1 MTFDGRPQFSALV
14 VGRASALRVEGQ
26 RPTPAPPLWPSAF
39 DSLRF
44 NIFDTLPTATAP
56 LRTVTGSETGGVLRW
71 DLDAVTTNL
80 DLGGVA
86 RRRFKW
92 AAYGIADSTT
102 HLLAIGDLDIFE
114 SGDPT
119 PAVPPDPPVSG
130 GDVLSFTIAPLG
142 GFVFY
147 RGDILTDGRYELF
160 RTRIAGASSV
170 DIRVSGPLVAGGAL
184 TSAWA
189 ALPDGRQ
196 VVYSADQEVDEQQDL
211 YVGDICLLCDGFEDG
226 DSGRWD

>member
-14 VGRASALRVEGQ
+14 VGRAAALRVEGQ
-26 RPTPAPPLWPSAF
+26 RPTPAPPLWPSTF

-71 DLDAVTTNL
+71 DLDAITTNL

-119 PAVPPDPPVSG
+119 PAIPPDPPVSG
-130 GDVLSFTIAPLG
+130 GGDGTGLVIVNSYAALATAPVG
-142 GFVFY
+142 ARYYAKPYVYEKSPWGIT
-147 RGDILTDGRYELF
+147 RQALTDQF
-160 RTRIAGASSV
+160 TPPS
-170 DIRVSGPLVAGGAL
+170 
-184 TSAWA
+184 
-189 ALPDGRQ
+189 
-196 VVYSADQEVDEQQDL
+196 
-211 YVGDICLLCDGFEDG
+211 
-226 DSGRWD
+226 